1 MGFSVID
8 HQSFAADG
16 AELAV
21 PLASAGGIIGFG
33 RWLSHN
39 ESFSFDVRQRFL
51 VALGFITG
59 GVLFTGIT
67 AWIVFVVNL
76 EGGQIDRFFP
86 VILNGVA
93 IGIVGNGVLVALYLQ
108 FRLQKKQL
116 QAHSTELEEKNER
129 LARLTSVLSHD
140 LRNPL
145 NVAQGRLTL
154 MQESVD
160 SEHLGAI
167 DRSLDRIEM
176 IITDTLALTQQT
188 QPTDETGLV
197 ALDSVARSAWETV
210 ETGDVDCQIEDLIT
224 VEADESRLRHVFEN
238 LFRNAIVH
246 GGDRLTTIQV
256 GSLEHS
262 GFYIED
268 DGVGFPEDPGDE
280 IFEWGMTT
288 SSSGTGLGLAI
299 VAEIIAAHGWSIT
312 ATNGTE
318 GGARFEI
325 TTTTD
330 G

>member
-8 HQSFAADG
+8 HQSLAADG

-21 PLASAGGIIGFG
+21 PLASASGIIGFG
-33 RWLSHN
+33 QWLSRN
-39 ESFSFDVRQRFL
+39 DSFRFDSRQRFL
-51 VALGFITG
+51 VALGFVTG
-59 GVLFTGIT
+59 GILFTGIT

-76 EGGQIDRFFP
+76 EGGQIDSLFP
-86 VILNGVA
+86 VFLNGIA
-93 IGIVGNGVLVALYLQ
+93 IGIVGNGVLVALSLQ

-116 QAHSTELEEKNER
+116 QAHSIELEEKNER
-129 LARLTSVLSHD
+129 LGRLTSVLSHD

-145 NVAQGRLTL
+145 NVAQGHLTL

-160 SEHLGAI
+160 SEHIDAI

-188 QPTDETGLV
+188 QPKDERESV

-210 ETGDVDCQIEDLIT
+210 ETGDIDCQIEDLAT
-224 VEADESRLRHVFEN
+224 LEADESRLRQAFEN

-246 GGDRLTTIQV
+246 GGDQLTTIRV
-256 GSLEHS
+256 GRIEQS

-268 DGVGFPEDPGDE
+268 DGVGFSEDPSDE
-280 IFEWGMTT
+280 IFEWGMTS

-299 VAEIIAAHGWSIT
+299 VDEIIAAHGWSIT
-312 ATNGTE
+312 ATIGKE

-325 TTTTD
+325 TTITE
-330 G
+330 